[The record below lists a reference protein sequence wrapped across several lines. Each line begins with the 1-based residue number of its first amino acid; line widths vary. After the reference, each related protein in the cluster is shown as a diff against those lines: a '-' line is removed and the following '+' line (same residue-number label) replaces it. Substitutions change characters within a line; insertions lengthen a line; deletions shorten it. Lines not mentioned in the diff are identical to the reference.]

1 MTFENKDELSCLTF
15 AHCDECWKKDENPF
29 KEEENENG

>member
-1 MTFENKDELSCLTF
+1 MKDELSCLTF

-29 KEEENENG
+29 KEDEENENG